1 MTPAHISQLIIEY
14 RYWILIPLAIV
25 EGPIVAFIAGTLA
38 SLNYFNIYILVLI
51 MFVRDLGLDAIWYGL
66 GYWGSATKFAKRM
79 LARMKVTEGHINDVR
94 LLWEKKPIRTM
105 FIGKL
110 SYGISG
116 AFVVAAGTV
125 KMPLKKFFACGAI
138 VTVCQY
144 GGLLAL
150 GYFFGQVYGAS
161 LTGIVQ
167 NIQYVIA
174 GITLVISI
182 FYGVSWYMRGKF
194 IRAEKGVEK
203 DVEKD
208 AAKTEIKN

>member
-1 MTPAHISQLIIEY
+1 MNPAHLSALIIEY
-14 RYWILIPLAIV
+14 RYWILIPLALV

-38 SLNYFNIYILVLI
+38 SLNYFNIYILVII
-51 MFVRDLGLDAIWYGL
+51 MFVRDLGLDGVWYAL
-66 GYWGSATKFAKRM
+66 GYWGSATRFARRM
-79 LARMKVTEGHINDVR
+79 LARMKVTEGHLDDIR

-116 AFVVAAGTV
+116 AFVVAAGTI

-150 GYFFGQVYGAS
+150 GYFFGHAYGAS
-161 LTGIVQ
+161 LTGIIQ

-174 GITLVISI
+174 GATLIISI
-182 FYGVSWYMRGKF
+182 FYGVSWYMRGRFMDEQKNS
-194 IRAEKGVEK
+194 EKSEK
-203 DVEKD
+203 K
-208 AAKTEIKN
+208 